1 MQISLAFVNNL
12 SYICQE
18 KLNNP
23 MIQIYSEEQWNVLGN
38 MFGAVSKLAN
48 ALEEKGFKV
57 IASLSVGIYPASVTF
72 IVERNTAK
80 IFSFCSLD
88 ILKEE
93 ERLKA
98 ELFNKG
104 EELLQTDLVAVEREF
119 LLRRLEELNHP
130 SNGR

>member
-1 MQISLAFVNNL
+1 MSVKFT
-12 SYICQE
+12 
-18 KLNNP
+18 P
-23 MIQIYSEEQWNVLGN
+23 DQWELLGGMYN
-38 MFGAVSKLAN
+38 AVAELKDR
-48 ALEEKGFKV
+48 LEAKGFNV
-57 IASLSVGIYPASVTF
+57 TLSLSVGIYNACLTF

-98 ELFNKG
+98 EIFDKG

-119 LLRRLEELNHP
+119 LLRLLEELNARP